1 MNQALKVLDGV
12 QALNYYFVVCLKV
25 DEKTQTPQSNRDQPA
40 VTERGSMVL
49 ERKTF
54 VIVGQIPGG
63 RERLIK
69 LIPDLGGRVP
79 DSVCLPPP
87 ELKMCA

>member
-1 MNQALKVLDGV
+1 M
-12 QALNYYFVVCLKV
+12 
-25 DEKTQTPQSNRDQPA
+25 DEKTQTQADKAQPA
-40 VTERGSMVL
+40 VTERGSMAF

-69 LIPDLGGRVP
+69 LITDLGGRVP
-79 DSVCLPPP
+79 DSVRLLPP
-87 ELKMCA
+87 ELKVCA